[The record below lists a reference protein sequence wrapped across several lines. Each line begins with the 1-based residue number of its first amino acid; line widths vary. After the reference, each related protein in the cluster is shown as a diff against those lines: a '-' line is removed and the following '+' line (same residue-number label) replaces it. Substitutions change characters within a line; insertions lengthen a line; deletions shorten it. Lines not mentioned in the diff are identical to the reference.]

1 MERKRIPPDRTWL
14 TTSVYFFPVSFNNHT
29 NMSDESIVFKTGC
42 GFLGF
47 GAKTATTDE
56 LNKWCDAQSTVS
68 SKYDDLS
75 ARYDDLSAK
84 YDDLSN
90 EYDDL
95 NAKHLKFRNVVLS
108 WKHESSFGQICEK
121 LGDEYCDTHPFC
133 SLNDEN
139 KCKPRDEYNVEKN
152 EKRWER
158 DLILN
163 APICDVP
170 PEACHLLSENDACK
184 VIDGKC
190 QLNPWI
196 MDK

>member
-1 MERKRIPPDRTWL
+1 MERKRIPPDRTRL
-14 TTSVYFFPVSFNNHT
+14 TMFLHFFPVSINNHHT

-47 GAKTATTDE
+47 GAKTASTDE

-75 ARYDDLSAK
+75 AK

-90 EYDDL
+90 EYDAL

-108 WKHESSFGQICEK
+108 WKNESNVKNLCEK
-121 LGDEYCDTHPFC
+121 VGDEYCDTHPLC

-139 KCKPRDEYNVEKN
+139 ECRPRDEYNVDKHEEKWQ
-152 EKRWER
+152 K
-158 DLILN
+158 DLVLN

-170 PEACHLLSENDACK
+170 PEACHLISEDQLRVCII
-184 VIDGKC
+184 VDGKC
-190 QLNPWI
+190 QLNSRI
-196 MDK
+196 MND

>member
-1 MERKRIPPDRTWL
+1 
-14 TTSVYFFPVSFNNHT
+14 
-29 NMSDESIVFKTGC
+29 MSDDSIVFKTGC

-56 LNKWCDAQSTVS
+56 LNRWCDAQSTVS

-90 EYDDL
+90 EYDVL
-95 NAKHLKFRNVVLS
+95 KAKHLKFRNVVLS
-108 WKHESSFGQICEK
+108 WKKQESVKKLCERV
-121 LGDEYCDTHPFC
+121 GDEYCDTHPLC

-139 KCKPRDEYNVEKN
+139 ECRPRDEYNVDKN
-152 EKRWER
+152 EEKWEK

-170 PEACHLLSENDACK
+170 SEACHLLDENATCK

-190 QLNPWI
+190 QLNPWFV
-196 MDK
+196 DN